1 MRDIVVMLL
10 IVVLLGLGIR
20 NAFNAMLL
28 WAWSGFMALDN
39 YLCGPMRGFPYGT
52 TFALMALVLLLI
64 KNKGL
69 TYGYGK
75 GALTV
80 LLLVMLVHSWI
91 VGAAA
96 YSGLAP
102 NAEYVENIAKLTLF
116 CPLLPLVLRSTVRI
130 HALLLVICSG
140 VGIHTALEG
149 LKFISSGGSHIVRS
163 LAKYGDNNHLAVVTV
178 MLIPLLLYLKQHTA
192 SKRLNNLMLASVAL
206 PVISVIATCSRAG
219 LISLTIFALW
229 QVAISRRKLLGAVMA
244 AAAGVTLLAFAPE
257 TWEAR
262 MNTTSEAGEDSS
274 FQGGLA
280 AWQISSAIALK
291 HPVTGGGFHVV
302 EGSAVWDGYQG
313 ELVLLSFLDIQVI
326 EGVSGGG
333 KAAHSIYFEVL
344 GNQGFVELLIFL
356 SILAAG
362 LYYGV
367 RLWRLRR
374 TGGPSVQWAYG
385 LGRALSGSL
394 LGYMAGSAGVSM
406 ANFELPYFLIM
417 VAMISCRLVEQRIA
431 SAPQVART

>member
-39 YLCGPMRGFPYGT
+39 YLYGPMQGFPYGT
-52 TFALMALVLLLI
+52 TFALMALALLLF

-69 TYGYGK
+69 SYGYGK
-75 GALTV
+75 GALTA

-91 VGAAA
+91 VGTAA
-96 YSGLAP
+96 YSGLAR
-102 NAEYVENIAKLTLF
+102 NAEYVENIAKLILF
-116 CPLLPLVLRSTVRI
+116 CLLLPLVLRSTVRI
-130 HALLLVICSG
+130 HALLWAICLG

-149 LKFISSGGSHIVRS
+149 LKFISSGGSHIVRG

-192 SKRLNNLMLASVAL
+192 SKPLKNLMLASVAL
-206 PVISVIATCSRAG
+206 LVISVIATYSRGG

-229 QVAISRRKLLGAVMA
+229 QVAISRRKLLGAVMV

-262 MNTTSEAGEDSS
+262 MNTIGEAGEDSS
-274 FQGGLA
+274 FQGRLA

-291 HPVTGGGFHVV
+291 HPFTGGGFHAV
-302 EGSAVWDGYQG
+302 ESGAVWNSYRG
-313 ELVLLSFLDIQVI
+313 ESGLLNFLDIPVI
-326 EGVSGGG
+326 EGVRGGG

-344 GNQGFVELLIFL
+344 GDQGFVGLLVFL

-362 LYYGV
+362 FYYAV
-367 RLWRLRR
+367 RLWRLGRS
-374 TGGPSVQWAYG
+374 GGPSVQWAHG
-385 LGRALSGSL
+385 LGRALAGSL
-394 LGYMAGSAGVSM
+394 LVYMAGGAGVSM
-406 ANFELPYFLIM
+406 AYFELPYFLIM

-431 SAPQVART
+431 STPPVART